1 MQKLG
6 YYFCMKTFINEPDN
20 TPRLKDTK
28 IVFERNTDF
37 GIPPEGKE
45 FLRKWKSIGFVI
57 KGIPGTNEFVAG
69 SFGASGDRDKL
80 ISQYETMYISD
91 RWGTLMRRRTEKKV
105 TNLELIIKWE
115 IWVDLEKKSE
125 KRKIIVIRPAVLWAD
140 WEAPMEYE
148 VDILTIETPKDAEGV
163 QNDTKARTKEAL
175 HA

>member
-1 MQKLG
+1 
-6 YYFCMKTFINEPDN
+6 MKTPTNKPSNDAPFKEVKVIFD
-20 TPRLKDTK
+20 
-28 IVFERNTDF
+28 RNTDF

-45 FLRKWKSIGFVI
+45 FLRKWKSIGFVL

-80 ISQYETMYISD
+80 ISQYETMYIWD
-91 RWGTLMRRRTEKKV
+91 RWGTLMRWRTEKRV

-148 VDILTIETPKDAEGV
+148 VDILTIETPKDAEAV
-163 QNDTKARTKEAL
+163 RNDTKARTKEAL